1 MKIPQGYDV
10 KGENL
15 TCRLKKSIYGLKQAS
30 RQWFAKFSSVLTQ
43 HGFQHS
49 YHDYSLFTKGSGDT
63 FVVLLVYVDDIIVS
77 GPNATE
83 IDSVKQLLK
92 SAFKLKDLGKLK
104 FFLGLEIAYSA
115 TGISLSQR
123 AYALSLLHDTGF
135 TDCRPASLPMDPN
148 LKLSSD
154 TGPELADSS
163 QYRRLIGRLLYLT
176 ISRPDIAF
184 TVNKLSQF
192 LSKPTTTHLDALH
205 HLLRYLKTTPGQ
217 GLFFSRAATPSL
229 TAYTDAD
236 WGNCVDTRRSTTGFC
251 IFFGSSLISWKS
263 KKQATVS
270 RSSAEA
276 EYRALAAVSSE
287 LKWLQGLLRDFQV
300 PCSSAMVLCDSQSAI
315 HIASNPTFHERTK
328 HIDIDC
334 HFVREL
340 VQQGVLKLIHV
351 RSKQQLADVLTKP
364 LPLSLFQPLL
374 CKMGLLN
381 IYTPS

>member
-1 MKIPQGYDV
+1 M
-10 KGENL
+10 
-15 TCRLKKSIYGLKQAS
+15 
-30 RQWFAKFSSVLTQ
+30 
-43 HGFQHS
+43 
-49 YHDYSLFTKGSGDT
+49 
-63 FVVLLVYVDDIIVS
+63 
-77 GPNATE
+77 
-83 IDSVKQLLK
+83 
-92 SAFKLKDLGKLK
+92 
-104 FFLGLEIAYSA
+104 
-115 TGISLSQR
+115 
-123 AYALSLLHDTGF
+123 
-135 TDCRPASLPMDPN
+135 
-148 LKLSSD
+148 
-154 TGPELADSS
+154 
-163 QYRRLIGRLLYLT
+163 
-176 ISRPDIAF
+176 
-184 TVNKLSQF
+184 NKLSQF